1 MQGLPSLEKLT
12 SQIKGAHS
20 TDKKTEI
27 TEEIEEPKSGLL
39 EGIPSL
45 NHFLTKGI
53 ILKISEE
60 KMKLFTKKD
69 SSYSGYLDLDI
80 EKLKNFIKS
89 RFPDILKD

>member
-12 SQIKGAHS
+12 NLIEGS
-20 TDKKTEI
+20 TGTEEETEA
-27 TEEIEEPKSGLL
+27 TEEIEETKSGLL
-39 EGIPSL
+39 EGLPSL

-80 EKLKNFIKS
+80 EKLRNFIKS